1 MADKPPQRTPE
12 SLRSHRWFGASD
24 LRAFGHRSRTMQMGF
39 DRSEFVGK
47 PVIGIVNTWAEINPC
62 HTHLRARA
70 EQVKRGVWQ
79 AGGFPVELPA
89 ITLAETIQKPT
100 TMMYRNLL
108 AMETEELL
116 RSYPVDGVVLLGGC
130 DKTTP
135 ALVMGAT
142 SMNLPAIFLPAGPML
157 TARWRGQTLGSG
169 SDQWKFWD
177 ERRAG
182 RITQA
187 EHEEIESSIAR
198 SPGTCM
204 TMGTASTMATICE
217 ALGISLPGASTI
229 PAPDSGHERM
239 SAQCGRRI
247 VEMVWE
253 DLKIRDL
260 LTADAFDNAAV
271 TLMANGGSTNAIVH
285 LIAMAGRAGVDFSLG
300 RFNPF
305 SAKTPVLANIRP
317 VGTGYLME
325 DFHYAGGLPA
335 MLSELRDLLH
345 LDSLNCNGKTLG
357 ENIAD
362 AKIWNDDVIR
372 RRDNPVRPD
381 GGLVVLRGNLAPDGA
396 VLKTGAMQP
405 KFLQHS
411 GPAVVFDDYN
421 HMASLIDRDD
431 LDVDEDSV
439 LVLRNAGPLGGPG
452 MPEWGMMPLPK
463 KLLLRGVKDMV
474 RISDARMSGTSYG
487 TCVLHVAPESWIG
500 GPLALIRTGDRIT
513 LDVANKRIGV
523 ELTDEELATRRAAW
537 TAPAPKFARGY
548 GKLVMQ
554 HIQQADKGCDFD
566 FLTGTAPTAEPE
578 IH

>member
-1 MADKPPQRTPE
+1 MSTKKERRTPE
-12 SLRSHRWFGASD
+12 SLRSHRWFGATD

-39 DRSEFVGK
+39 DRSEFMGK

-79 AGGFPVELPA
+79 TGGFPVELPA

-116 RSYPVDGVVLLGGC
+116 RSYPIDGVVLLGGC

-157 TARWRGQTLGSG
+157 IARWRGQTLGSG

-239 SAQCGRRI
+239 SAQCGKRI

-253 DLKIRDL
+253 DLAIRDL
-260 LTADAFDNAAV
+260 LTPDAFDNAAV

-285 LIAMAGRAGVDFSLG
+285 LVAMAGRAGVDFSLD
-300 RFNPF
+300 RFNPV
-305 SAKTPVLANIRP
+305 SANTPVLANIRP

-357 ENIAD
+357 ENIAE

-372 RRDNPVRPD
+372 RRNNPVRPD

-396 VLKTGAMQP
+396 VLKTGAMAQ
-405 KFLQHS
+405 KFLQHT

-421 HMASLIDRDD
+421 QMASLIDRDD
-431 LDVDEDSV
+431 LDVDENSV

-452 MPEWGMMPLPK
+452 MPEWGMMPLPR
-463 KLLLRGVKDMV
+463 KLLLQGVKDMV

-513 LDVANKRIGV
+513 LDVANKRIDV
-523 ELTDEELATRRAAW
+523 ELSEAEWAARRAAW
-537 TAPAPKFARGY
+537 QAPAPKFARGY
-548 GKLVMQ
+548 GKLMMQ